1 MQINFICIW
10 GTPHQKEDLNKEK
23 KETQYDSIETISNLF
38 IGSRD
43 YPCHAENIRSKNQSQ
58 RNQPAIIRPTTA
70 PFHKRWEMKQTER
83 GKEKVYTRI
92 RTRGGSRNENPCW
105 EGECGLT
112 RGVETPTRIL
122 FIPIDMQ
129 NIYAIHTSIWYTYWV
144 TQRVSNIT
152 GTRTCE
158 RTYFVCARKNV

>member
-129 NIYAIHTSIWYTYWV
+129 NICICDPYIHMIYLLSHAKSEQHY
-144 TQRVSNIT
+144 
-152 GTRTCE
+152 GD
-158 RTYFVCARKNV
+158 KNMRANVFRMCT